1 MLEQNIQFLQQLLWT
16 EFQIDYKLCN
26 NKNFKP
32 RNLTCNEASST
43 KSLIALLNV
52 VAQLLTCWPPLDKP
66 VNSYAK
72 KAEVSS
78 LFIDLYTRELR
89 NEGDI

>member
-26 NKNFKP
+26 NKNFKA

-78 LFIDLYTRELR
+78 LIYWSLYQ
-89 NEGDI
+89 GA